1 MTFYVDQYG
10 ELRRRKPAPKSWRF
24 EIVVMTGVSLAGL
37 AVVGYAFNRSPVTV
51 ESSHSHAIPFR
62 ALPDGMHVYA
72 SLGGVPHDMIV
83 DTGAGM
89 SAVTAPIANA
99 LIGRRQAVVVDE
111 VSFTQADGS
120 TRLEP
125 IIAVRTVA
133 IGGYRL
139 HNVRM
144 SVAPDGGGVL
154 LGLAELNAIGS
165 FTIDSSR
172 HQIRFEP

>member
-10 ELRRRKPAPKSWRF
+10 ELRRRRPAPKSWRF

-37 AVVGYAFNRSPVTV
+37 AVVAYAYNRPTVTV
-51 ESSHSHAIPFR
+51 EAPTSHAIPFR
-62 ALPDGMHVYA
+62 ALPDGIHVYA
-72 SLGGVPHDMIV
+72 SLGGVPHDMVI

-89 SAVTAPIANA
+89 SSVTAPIANA
-99 LIGRRQAVVVDE
+99 LIGRRQAVVVGE
-111 VSFTQADGS
+111 MSFTMADGS
-120 TRLEP
+120 THLEP
-125 IIAVRTVA
+125 IIAVRIVA

-139 HNVRM
+139 HDVRM
-144 SVAPDGGGVL
+144 SVSPDGGGVL